1 MWRRGLADAL
11 GEAGYDVTAI
21 DDPNEW
27 QPGRH
32 GSGLVMAVTDDSE
45 WESVEVFSE
54 EHPYTPVVAAVSDL
68 TLTKLAH
75 GLRHGAAGV
84 VDVNWEI
91 ESIVAVLSAAF
102 AEMALIPC
110 RMAAAMAQLVPVD
123 SSAAALVTEE
133 QVGWLRAMAGGQT
146 VADIAEAVGY
156 SERAMFRNLKETY
169 LRIGVKNRTEA
180 LIWASRNGVLAA
192 GSEAE

>member
-11 GEAGYDVTAI
+11 GEAGYDVTSI

-27 QPGRH
+27 QPGRD
-32 GSGLVMAVTDDSE
+32 GSALVMAVTDDAE

-68 TLTKLAH
+68 TLTKLAR
-75 GLRHGAAGV
+75 GLRHGAVGV
-84 VDVNWEI
+84 VDDNWEF

-102 AEMALIPC
+102 ADMTLVPR
-110 RMAAAMAQLVPVD
+110 RMAAVMAQLVPVD
-123 SSAAALVTEE
+123 SSAPALVTEE
-133 QVGWLRAMAGGQT
+133 QVGWLRAMAEGKT
-146 VADIAEAVGY
+146 VADIAAGVGY

-169 LRIGVKNRTEA
+169 LRIGVRNRTEA
-180 LIWASRNGVLAA
+180 LIWASRNGVLTP
-192 GSEAE
+192 GGDSE